1 MKTVII
7 EAASLFFGGIPMSI
21 RTLEETFLGS
31 GPEQAPYPAAIFP
44 VCQTDRLPQGL
55 SLYSGKGK
63 KSLDLLYIK
72 RKGLRL

>member
-21 RTLEETFLGS
+21 RTLEETFWALAQS
-31 GPEQAPYPAAIFP
+31 KPH
-44 VCQTDRLPQGL
+44 TDRLPQGL